1 MDDNIQKENG
11 YLQLL
16 YFGSPVLTL
25 IIILVIAIAII
36 IYYKIP
42 LPGLSLFSINGFT
55 IGGGG
60 SETYIEDLIKL
71 YPKCKY
77 ETTPLHNKY
86 TDHKTTY
93 GEMEYSGIKKLHD
106 EVKTLNKKINSF
118 IDIGSG
124 RGKLCFYMAGDAD
137 IQKSVGI
144 EIVKE
149 RHDDALHL
157 LKQLPKKYAEKVQL
171 INADIFNVKLA
182 SNYQNNRQ
190 TFVWFS
196 NLCFDQNIIDKI
208 FIKMVKE
215 LPSGSLIC
223 CSKICQIKENNL
235 KLIKTTLTDMS
246 WNKDQPVHIYEIL

>member
-1 MDDNIQKENG
+1 MDDNIQKENT
-11 YLQLL
+11 YFPLI
-16 YFGSPVLTL
+16 YFGSPLLTFIIL
-25 IIILVIAIAII
+25 IIFATAII

-55 IGGGG
+55 IGGGPD
-60 SETYIEDLIKL
+60 TYMEDLMNL

-77 ETTPLHNKY
+77 ETVPLDNKY
-86 TDHKTTY
+86 TGHKTTY
-93 GEMEYSGIKKLHD
+93 GEMDYSGIKKLYD
-106 EVKTLNKKINSF
+106 EVKSLNKKINSF

-124 RGKLCFYMAGDAD
+124 RGKLCFYMAGEKQ

-149 RHDDALHL
+149 RHHDALHL
-157 LKQLPKKYAEKVQL
+157 QKQLPKKYAEKVQL
-171 INADIFNVKLA
+171 INADVFNVKLA
-182 SNYQNNRQ
+182 TSAQNKRQ

-215 LPSGSLIC
+215 LPVGSLIC
-223 CSKICQIKENNL
+223 CSRICEAKEKNL
-235 KLIKTTLTDMS
+235 KFIKTTLVDMS